1 MQTRRDWALTLRPR
15 VLAVIAAC
23 AALLLYARTT
33 APTVLPGD
41 SGEFQ
46 FAAWGFWL
54 AHPTGYPL
62 YLILGGVWQ
71 HLLPIGDPACRL
83 NLLSAFLAALT
94 IGAAFLVCYQI
105 TRARAASLIAASALA
120 ASPLFWAQATRAE
133 VYALNTLFVALL
145 SLLG

>member
-33 APTVLPGD
+33 APSVLPGD

-54 AHPTGYPL
+54 AHPSGYPV
-62 YLILGGVWQ
+62 YLLLGGLWQ
-71 HLLPIGDPACRL
+71 HLFPFGDPAYRL
-83 NLLSAFLAALT
+83 NLLSAVWSALAVGVAFLVFWNVTPARSAAFIAALT
-94 IGAAFLVCYQI
+94 F
-105 TRARAASLIAASALA
+105 A
-120 ASPLFWAQATRAE
+120 ASPLVWSQATRAE
-133 VYALNTLFVALL
+133 VYAL
-145 SLLG
+145 